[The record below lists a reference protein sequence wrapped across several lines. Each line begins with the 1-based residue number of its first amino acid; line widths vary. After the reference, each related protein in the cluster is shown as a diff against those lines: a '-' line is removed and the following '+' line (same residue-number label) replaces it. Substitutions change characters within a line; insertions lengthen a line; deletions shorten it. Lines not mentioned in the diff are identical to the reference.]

1 MELDKSRRLVGI
13 ALRRPAKV
21 EMLIGAECN
30 DIAGGNLNHVVSA
43 EQIPALALFAVFLC
57 RITCGDCDFVAP
69 RVALARKP
77 EKIRHIAV
85 CDELLRSIEPEDS
98 VLDCNL
104 NLCGVIQTF
113 RAVGHAEFGLDGL
126 EDFLNVGNGASGVV
140 EVNDLLRFHRP
151 GPLGGCHINYC
162 GVLIGHLLTGKK
174 VDERV
179 RKPYEV
185 TVSRALRQFADGS
198 MADLR
203 ERVIPVAKD
212 GLCLRGSGG
221 GEKVCDALQNIA
233 QRLRG
238 YGVFGLQLAKL
249 GNELRK

>member
-21 EMLIGAECN
+21 VMGIGAESK

-43 EQIPALALFAVFLC
+43 EQIPALTAVAVFLC
-57 RITCGDCDFVAP
+57 RITCGDGDFVAP

-85 CDELLRSIEPEDS
+85 RDELLRSVEPENT
-98 VLDCNL
+98 VLGCNL

-113 RAVGHAEFGLDGL
+113 RAVGHAEFGLDGF

-140 EVNDLLRFHRP
+140 KVNDLLRPHCP
-151 GPLGGCHINYC
+151 GPLCRRLIDDGR
-162 GVLIGHLLTGKK
+162 VLVGHLLTGKE

-179 RKPYEV
+179 REPYEV
-185 TVSRALRQFADGS
+185 AVSRALLQFADGG

-203 ERVIPVAKD
+203 ERVVPVSED
-212 GLCLRGSGG
+212 SLCLRGSGG
-221 GEKVCDALQNIA
+221 GEKVCYALQDIA
-233 QRLRG
+233 QRLRR